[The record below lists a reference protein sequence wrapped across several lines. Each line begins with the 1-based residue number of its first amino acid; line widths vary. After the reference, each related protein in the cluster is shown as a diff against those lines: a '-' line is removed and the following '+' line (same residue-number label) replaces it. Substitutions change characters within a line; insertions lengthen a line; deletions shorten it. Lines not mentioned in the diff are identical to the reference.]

1 MKTKKANQNTHYPG
15 PYKAGSIVNIE
26 DPNPFGNQSSV
37 ISPEICSPG
46 PRHPDNLIPWSPLV
60 SPPSVFCLLPMLP
73 ILPVLPHPY
82 FLCVLP
88 VPCVFPPSV
97 PLFLCAFVATS
108 QLCKTNP
115 IPKTQKSAQP
125 LMPEGVTAILLVPNA
140 QKNKPNQTQLV
151 AAKPARGGAKPEQ
164 SQFSPLRNQLTA
176 FCSQSILPA
185 LPRIHL
191 SGPDCFDEGRA
202 DD

>member
-115 IPKTQKSAQP
+115 ISSTPKSPQHPVSQGLTKNLHSAKLRKTNP
-125 LMPEGVTAILLVPNA
+125 IKANS
-140 QKNKPNQTQLV
+140 
-151 AAKPARGGAKPEQ
+151 
-164 SQFSPLRNQLTA
+164 SQRKR
-176 FCSQSILPA
+176 CV
-185 LPRIHL
+185 
-191 SGPDCFDEGRA
+191 
-202 DD
+202 